1 MDIPPRIF
9 SVLFF
14 TVLMGRH
21 TCKQIT
27 LTEIQIITNTERE
40 GGGRGGREFLRA
52 NKDYAREQKT
62 GEREEDRYI
71 LPALNP

>member
-40 GGGRGGREFLRA
+40 GEEGILRA
-52 NKDYAREQKT
+52 NKDYGKGTKDRRE
-62 GEREEDRYI
+62 RRIDI
-71 LPALNP
+71 LPALNPKLR

>member
-14 TVLMGRH
+14 TVLMGRP

-27 LTEIQIITNTERE
+27 LTEIQIITNTER
-40 GGGRGGREFLRA
+40 GGGGGGEGNFYEPIRIMQG
-52 NKDYAREQKT
+52 NKRP
-62 GEREEDRYI
+62 ERERRIDISY
-71 LPALNP
+71 PP

>member
-40 GGGRGGREFLRA
+40 GEEGILRA

-62 GEREEDRYI
+62 GEREEDRY
-71 LPALNP
+71 LTRPKP